1 MIELYKN
8 EKFIFNFEFF
18 QYLTISLKTKSP
30 RDQERAYRGLG
41 SSHRCVGNLQQAL
54 VCYEKR
60 LVVSHELNTPAAKA
74 SAYGELGHIHSLLGN
89 FEQAISCM
97 EHQLKIAR
105 YFYLTFII
113 EGIYFVIFIFR
124 FKV

>member
-1 MIELYKN
+1 MLMSSLLL
-8 EKFIFNFEFF
+8 
-18 QYLTISLKTKSP
+18 QYLAIALKTKSP

-41 SSHRCVGNLQQAL
+41 SSHRCIGNLQQAL

-60 LVVSHELNTPAAKA
+60 LVVSHELNIPAAKG

-97 EHQLKIAR
+97 EHQHQIAR
-105 YFYLTFII
+105 YCITI
-113 EGIYFVIFIFR
+113 VSNHIFLDTCIS
-124 FKV
+124 